1 MVFLYSLW
9 SQESKL
15 LVTNLGSEQLRQWSI
30 VTNPERLRLLAI
42 LHESLDWFSSKLK
55 EMVPPPDLPQENQ
68 SGGSVPVVRVT
79 METENRYLSLREVC
93 ACVCT
98 CVYSVCVMCV

>member
-1 MVFLYSLW
+1 M
-9 SQESKL
+9 
-15 LVTNLGSEQLRQWSI
+15 TNLGSEQLQQWSI

-68 SGGSVPVVRVT
+68 SGMSVPVVRVT
-79 METENRYLSLREVC
+79 TETENRYLSLREVQ
-93 ACVCT
+93 ACV
-98 CVYSVCVMCV
+98 